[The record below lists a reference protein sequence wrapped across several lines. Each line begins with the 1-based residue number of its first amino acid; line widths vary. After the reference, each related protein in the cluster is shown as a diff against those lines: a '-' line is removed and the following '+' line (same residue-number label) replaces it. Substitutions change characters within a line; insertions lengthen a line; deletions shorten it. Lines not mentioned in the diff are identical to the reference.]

1 MIESYRDKRTRRFA
15 AGERVKAFDG
25 IRHAASLK
33 LDQLDA
39 ATTVSDLAL
48 PGNRLEALKGD
59 RMDQYA
65 IRINDQWRLCFIWPG
80 GAPGPAR
87 VEIVD
92 YH

>member
-1 MIESYRDKRTRRFA
+1 MIQSYRDRRTRRFA

-59 RMDQYA
+59 RMGQYA
-65 IRINDQWRLCFIWPG
+65 IRINDQWRVCFIWPG
-80 GAPGPAR
+80 GAPGPGR